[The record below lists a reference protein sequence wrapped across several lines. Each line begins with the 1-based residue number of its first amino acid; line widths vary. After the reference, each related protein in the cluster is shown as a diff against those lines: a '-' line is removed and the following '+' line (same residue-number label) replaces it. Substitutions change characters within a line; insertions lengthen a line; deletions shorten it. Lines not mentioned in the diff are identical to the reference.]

1 MASFHELKAKT
12 PLQPEITIQQG
23 GYFGW
28 EIAAA
33 VREKEAERETARHP
47 IPHPS
52 PFEPRPVSFRAVEEA
67 IARSH
72 ASGPSHRDLRRT
84 RR

>member
-12 PLQPEITIQQG
+12 PLQPERTIQQG

-33 VREKEAERETARHP
+33 VREKEAERN
-47 IPHPS
+47 S
-52 PFEPRPVSFRAVEEA
+52 
-67 IARSH
+67 
-72 ASGPSHRDLRRT
+72 
-84 RR
+84 